1 MSTELSQL
9 PTNPSVPSKNTVIE
23 TPSYSTGD
31 LDKKPPPG
39 VGVMPSDSNNV
50 DLSKMMEQVQQASQ
64 QGMTKLSAVPS
75 TANANPALYSV
86 DQAAQA
92 NHVPQQQPQPQA
104 PAQPQ
109 PQPGQPP
116 AAAQGGDYIGNY
128 VSPQQVAAAGTKAQQ
143 NESIVDN
150 LFEEFKFPL
159 IICVLY
165 YIFQM
170 PVLRVN
176 LLKLFPDFLKADGNL
191 NTYGVALHSLFFGVF
206 YYLFVKVYE
215 MVA

>member
-92 NHVPQQQPQPQA
+92 NHVPQA

-109 PQPGQPP
+109 PGQPQP
-116 AAAQGGDYIGNY
+116 AAAQGEDYIGNY
-128 VSPQQVAAAGTKAQQ
+128 ISPQQVAAAGMKAQQ
-143 NESIVDN
+143 NESIVNN

-176 LLKLFPDFLKADGNL
+176 LLKLFPDFLKVDGNL
-191 NTYGVALHSLFFGVF
+191 NTYGVVLHSLFFGVF

>member
-9 PTNPSVPSKNTVIE
+9 PTTPSVPSKNTVIE

-92 NHVPQQQPQPQA
+92 NHVPQA
-104 PAQPQ
+104 PAQPKQ
-109 PQPGQPP
+109 PQP
-116 AAAQGGDYIGNY
+116 AAAQGEDYIGNY
-128 VSPQQVAAAGTKAQQ
+128 ISPQQVAAAGTKAQQ
-143 NESIVDN
+143 NESIVNN

-176 LLKLFPDFLKADGNL
+176 LLKLFPDFLKVDGNL
-191 NTYGVALHSLFFGVF
+191 NTYGVVLHSLFFGVF